1 MVRISGPA
9 IGTRAI
15 LVTLSEAAGT
25 EMGWRNFTGDGGALV
40 LGGPVDRLGN
50 RAVAFAAWEGGGL
63 WVCSWVRKEVESMVR
78 SNLIVPRDK

>member
-40 LGGPVDRLGN
+40 SAVLSTGLGTGQLHSRHGREEDSGY
-50 RAVAFAAWEGGGL
+50 AFVKHGCQKG
-63 WVCSWVRKEVESMVR
+63 S
-78 SNLIVPRDK
+78 